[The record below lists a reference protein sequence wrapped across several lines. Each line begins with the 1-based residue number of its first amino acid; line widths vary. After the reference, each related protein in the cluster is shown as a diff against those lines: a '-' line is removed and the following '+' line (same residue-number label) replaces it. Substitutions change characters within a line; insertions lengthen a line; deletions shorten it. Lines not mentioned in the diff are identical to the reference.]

1 MSLFVPFATGF
12 LNTYTDVKRD
22 QAKAKIDKE
31 KADEDRRYEFGKT
44 VLEFVGEGKIT
55 GDATEIAAAFE
66 SQDYLQLANLVN
78 SMQKI
83 EDTTRIG
90 MWSFPFDNSG
100 ETPGNIPEL
109 NMLNVD
115 NLFANE
121 ETFQKYFQDA
131 QNDPTGNTAKSYIK
145 FIDSN
150 FGQNKLNRFKT
161 ENKDQSVI
169 ISQNLYP
176 NAYRMYNE
184 LNSNSPSQTR
194 EALVADEV
202 SMVIDVS
209 KEKRPDNSIYIRGNQ
224 TNNTASGAVFVSLDE
239 SEYQNIDFF
248 AKSMGMSV
256 DSFTANLPNY
266 SYNKTNT
273 EQQIIDLKYGSALLN
288 AGIVNVLTNPTQ
300 NPQAVADIRRIYAQM
315 ENEVGEENLE
325 NTFMGAM
332 YMVSNTMKSQN
343 AEDQLDSLTSV
354 TKSGAQILG
363 SKRAAD
369 ITARFDASENVVNL
383 GTRLMNARQQLDKTG
398 IAKQL
403 LTGIIGVTDQF
414 NQVTELA
421 GWHSSQ
427 GNVVTDN
434 TKGGPVTQESL
445 ESIYKKRRGG
455 TGALLAEIDVLEF
468 NLAVQ
473 IARSA
478 DPNGRLSNQ
487 DFDNALRTLGSG
499 GFFTSR
505 GGTIGALQTT
515 IDIHTKKRD
524 DLTFLND
531 IANTE
536 RVSPDQRRAL
546 KAYNLT
552 NTVTKRLGLET
563 EQSRMN
569 TDNSGE
575 VVSTMPNIDSLVT
588 SGAYL
593 DVTSDYDTPQG
604 SQIFV
609 GIGSDKDRYIVSQGN
624 VTKLDTLPPLKQSSK
639 PPVNST
645 ASGSD
650 ASAAAL
656 KDDPDNPPPPE
667 ESVQN
672 TLSVSDVAGLKKTP
686 LPGGMVSFEGKS
698 GKYTMGKDD
707 NNKTIYTRVSD

>member
-1 MSLFVPFATGF
+1 M
-12 LNTYTDVKRD
+12 
-22 QAKAKIDKE
+22 
-31 KADEDRRYEFGKT
+31 
-44 VLEFVGEGKIT
+44 
-55 GDATEIAAAFE
+55 
-66 SQDYLQLANLVN
+66 
-78 SMQKI
+78 
-83 EDTTRIG
+83 
-90 MWSFPFDNSG
+90 
-100 ETPGNIPEL
+100 
-109 NMLNVD
+109 
-115 NLFANE
+115 
-121 ETFQKYFQDA
+121 
-131 QNDPTGNTAKSYIK
+131 
-145 FIDSN
+145 
-150 FGQNKLNRFKT
+150 
-161 ENKDQSVI
+161 
-169 ISQNLYP
+169 
-176 NAYRMYNE
+176 
-184 LNSNSPSQTR
+184 
-194 EALVADEV
+194 
-202 SMVIDVS
+202 IDVS

-224 TNNTASGAVFVSLDE
+224 TDNTASGAAFVSLEE

-273 EQQIIDLKYGSALLN
+273 EQQIVDLKYGSALLN

-343 AEDQLDSLTSV
+343 AEDQLDSLTS
-354 TKSGAQILG
+354 TAKSGSQILG

-369 ITARFDASENVVNL
+369 ITARFDASSNVVEL
-383 GTRLMNARQQLDKTG
+383 GTKLMNARQQLDRTG
-398 IAKQL
+398 IAKQIL
-403 LTGIIGVTDQF
+403 AGIIGVTDQF
-414 NQVTELA
+414 NQLTDLA

-515 IDIHTKKRD
+515 IDIHTKKRE

-588 SGAYL
+588 SGAYI
-593 DVTSDYDTPQG
+593 DATTDYVIDEG
-604 SQIFV
+604 SQVFIGV
-609 GIGSDKDRYIVSQGN
+609 GSDKSRYLVSQGT
-624 VTKLDTLPPLKQSSK
+624 VTKLDSMPPRKMS
-639 PPVNST
+639 NNDST

-656 KDDPDNPPPPE
+656 KDDPDNPPPPKDP
-667 ESVQN
+667 VQN
-672 TLSVSDVAGLKKTP
+672 TLSVSDVAGLNKTP

-698 GKYTMGKDD
+698 GKYKMGRDD
-707 NNKTIYTRVSD
+707 NNRTIYTRVSD